1 MTLRRKFVLGL
12 IGMVVFMA
20 IFFTGIALTSSR
32 ALLGHAE
39 SYVQQA
45 YGESWK
51 RLLSGYYESR
61 GGWNGVQVYVTKI
74 TEAERRF
81 GPFVEGTGGGRRYGI
96 FIKEGP
102 MLRIMPDPNLNM
114 DRSRRESPRFR
125 VFDLE
130 NKVVGDSLNQDLG
143 KNLVQFPANNKIT
156 KQWEEIKVKDQT
168 VGFYWQENPLLAD
181 KDRLAK
187 TIGISIIQ
195 SMLIG
200 LILTSIVALLLGMLL
215 TRHFTK
221 PLNHLMEAVRKVGN
235 GDLTSRVHV
244 KGNGDIAILAQDF
257 NRMTE
262 QLARNEEV
270 RRNMVADIA
279 HELRTPLAVILGKLE
294 SIQEGVLPSTPETI
308 LPIQDETL
316 RLIRLVRDLQQL
328 NLAEAG
334 KLPMAL
340 KPVNLRQLVERIIE
354 QFAIE
359 IEERELHAEI
369 LGEVPEIIGDPDRLT
384 QVFVNLIGNALLHTP
399 PGGSLRLVLSEAERL
414 AEDGMVNDGNTHRL
428 RDVFRRKAQRADKL
442 DKTERLAD
450 ENEVRQSN
458 EVNHREVS
466 KSSTDLRSVDW
477 VQVTVEDSG
486 EGIPKEELEHI
497 FDRFYRVDK
506 ARERESGGTG
516 LGLAIAKEF
525 IQAHGGSIQVTSE
538 LGSGSCFKILLP
550 GKPNVTGN

>member
-1 MTLRRKFVLGL
+1 MTLRRKFILGL
-12 IGMVVFMA
+12 IGMVFFMA
-20 IFFTGIALTSSR
+20 IFFTAIALTTTQV
-32 ALLGHAE
+32 LLGHAE

-51 RLLSGYYESR
+51 RLLSGYYEAA
-61 GGWNGVQVYVTKI
+61 GGWNGVQSYVI
-74 TEAERRF
+74 RISEPERRL
-81 GPFVEGTGGGRRYGI
+81 GPVFNGNNTRLLPEPDLNLGR
-96 FIKEGP
+96 P
-102 MLRIMPDPNLNM
+102 
-114 DRSRRESPRFR
+114 RRESPHFW
-125 VFDLE
+125 VFNLQ
-130 NKVVGDSLNQDLG
+130 NKVVADSMNKDLG
-143 KNLVQFPANNKIT
+143 NELSGFPQSNKIP
-156 KQWEEIKVKDQT
+156 KQWEAIKVKDQT
-168 VGFYWQENPLLAD
+168 VGYYYQESPLTSNYN
-181 KDRLAK
+181 RLAK
-187 TIGISIIQ
+187 TIGTSIIRA
-195 SMLIG
+195 MLVG
-200 LILTSIVALLLGMLL
+200 LILTSVVALLLGMLL
-215 TRHFTK
+215 TRHFTE
-221 PLNHLMEAVRKVGN
+221 PLDHLMEAVRKVGR
-235 GDLTSRVHV
+235 GDLSSRVKV
-244 KGNGDIAILAQDF
+244 RGKGDIAILAQEF

-340 KPVNLRQLVERIIE
+340 KPVRLRQLVERIIE

-359 IEERELHAEI
+359 FEERRLTVEI
-369 LGEVPEIIGDPDRLT
+369 LGDAPEISGDPDRLT

-399 PGGSLRLVLSEAERL
+399 PGGTLSLVLTESEKPGADE
-414 AEDGMVNDGNTHRL
+414 MNSDGNIHRL
-428 RDVFRRKAQRADKL
+428 RDVFRRKG
-442 DKTERLAD
+442 ERGEKVEKPEGSRD
-450 ENEVRQSN
+450 CR
-458 EVNHREVS
+458 
-466 KSSTDLRSVDW
+466 DGW

-486 EGIPKEELEHI
+486 EGIPEEELEHI

-525 IQAHGGSIQVTSE
+525 IQAHGGDIQVTSK
-538 LGSGSCFKILLP
+538 LGEGSCFKIQLP
-550 GKPNVTGN
+550 MKQSGDTP

>member
-1 MTLRRKFVLGL
+1 
-12 IGMVVFMA
+12 MA
-20 IFFTGIALTSSR
+20 IFFTAIALTSSQ

-51 RLLSGYYESR
+51 RLLSGYYEAR
-61 GGWNGVQVYVTKI
+61 GGWSGVQDYVMKI
-74 TEAERRF
+74 TEAEGRF
-81 GPFVEGTGGGRRYGI
+81 GPFLEGTGGGRRYGV
-96 FIKEGP
+96 FIEGGSKT
-102 MLRIMPDPNLNM
+102 RIMPDPNLNM
-114 DRSRRESPRFR
+114 DRPHRDSPRFW

-130 NKVVGDSLNQDLG
+130 NKVVGDSSDQDLG
-143 KNLVQFPANNKIT
+143 KYLAQFPSNNKIT
-156 KQWEEIKVKDQT
+156 RQWEEIKVKDQK
-168 VGFYWQENPLLAD
+168 VGYYWQENPLIANNS
-181 KDRLAK
+181 RLAK
-187 TIGISIIQ
+187 TIGTSIIQ
-195 SMLIG
+195 AMLIG

-221 PLNHLMEAVRKVGN
+221 PLNHLMEAVRQVGN

-244 KGNGDIAILAQDF
+244 KGNGDIATLAQDF

-340 KPVNLRQLVERIIE
+340 KPVKLRQLVERITE

-359 IEERELHAEI
+359 FEERGLKAEI
-369 LGEVPEIIGDPDRLT
+369 VGEVPEIIGDPDRLT

-399 PGGSLRLVLSEAERL
+399 PGGALRLVLSEVERFAE
-414 AEDGMVNDGNTHRL
+414 GGTVSDGNTHRL
-428 RDVFRRKAQRADKL
+428 RDVFRRIGQRTDKI
-442 DKTERLAD
+442 DKIEKLV
-450 ENEVRQSN
+450 EVKETRPSK
-458 EVNHREVS
+458 EVNPGEVS
-466 KSSTDLRSVDW
+466 KSKDDLRSVDW
-477 VQVTVEDSG
+477 IQVTVEDSG
-486 EGIPKEELEHI
+486 EGIPEEELEHI

-525 IQAHGGSIQVTSE
+525 IQAHGGSIQVTSK
-538 LGSGSCFKILLP
+538 LGAGSCFKILLP
-550 GKPNVTGN
+550 VNQL